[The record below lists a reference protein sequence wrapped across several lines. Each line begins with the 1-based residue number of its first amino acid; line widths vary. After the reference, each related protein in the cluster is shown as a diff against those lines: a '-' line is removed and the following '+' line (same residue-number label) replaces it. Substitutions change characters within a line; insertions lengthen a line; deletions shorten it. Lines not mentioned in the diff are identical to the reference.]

1 MATPVSVTFAA
12 PCFCLVE
19 GSADQMASEAGTGGF
34 RGQKWMNAM
43 IFFQISFCVMSSSEA
58 FWVWGFFLNVVEE
71 ERVDEKAL
79 HEMGLQ
85 CV

>member
-1 MATPVSVTFAA
+1 MDE
-12 PCFCLVE
+12 CNDL
-19 GSADQMASEAGTGGF
+19 
-34 RGQKWMNAM
+34 
-43 IFFQISFCVMSSSEA
+43 FQISFCVMSSSEA

-71 ERVDEKAL
+71 ERVDEKGL